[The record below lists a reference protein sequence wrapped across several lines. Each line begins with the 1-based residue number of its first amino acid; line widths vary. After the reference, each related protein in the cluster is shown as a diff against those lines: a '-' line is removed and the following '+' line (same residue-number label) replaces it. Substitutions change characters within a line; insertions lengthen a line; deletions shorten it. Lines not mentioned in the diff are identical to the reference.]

1 MNASYKSKLL
11 VSAVTAVLVLSS
23 LIFLT
28 GVQAGPA
35 EDLEVSNVAET
46 IIKIELGQTL
56 YDLMM
61 GRNLNFRPKDQTSVF
76 KSLKK
81 AKYFARI
88 FNKGDRYTPI
98 NIRKKINIKSFIC
111 FLLRT

>member
-11 VSAVTAVLVLSS
+11 ASAVTAVLVLSS

-46 IIKIELGQTL
+46 MGSPPPRANIPYDITVSWSNDGSSDYDATVRL
-56 YDLMM
+56 YD
-61 GRNLNFRPKDQTSVF
+61 DC
-76 KSLKK
+76 
-81 AKYFARI
+81 
-88 FNKGDRYTPI
+88 D
-98 NIRKKINIKSFIC
+98 
-111 FLLRT
+111 